1 MNFLQRMFR
10 PAEQRSTLANPS
22 PEVVAIFNQLA
33 TGYLSGSIEG
43 LSENPSS
50 ALGSPTVA
58 AAVKAIAETAGM
70 LPFAVRRR
78 AGTGWEKVTDHP
90 ASKVLNGFA
99 NPWTSSE
106 ALRTQLTIDAL
117 LNPAGGFAYV
127 VRVNGEVRE
136 LQRLKHS
143 VVTVEYDDATAEPR
157 YLVSLAAGGQRV
169 VPWSDMIHLTAP
181 GSTPER
187 SMCPASLARNSIA
200 IDMALISHER
210 AVFEQGGGLPRIF
223 VSSEGVLT
231 EDALKNA
238 LKFLAAQINTKNGQ
252 PVIIPGAFKEAVKS
266 FALGD
271 QQFLE
276 LRRLSIEDIAR
287 EFRTPLTVIGDL
299 TRGTYSNTEQMG
311 QQFLQLCLL
320 PWLEQWES
328 AATRCLIPPD
338 ERENVELEII
348 VEDLLRA
355 DIAARSNAYRL
366 AVGGSWRTPNEARE
380 LEGLPPVDGGDKL
393 ILQAGQS
400 QNAGGNSAESGTP

>member
-1 MNFLQRMFR
+1 MNFFLRLLR

-22 PEVVAIFNQLA
+22 PELVAIFNQLA
-33 TGYLSGSIEG
+33 TGYLAAGLEG
-43 LSENPSS
+43 LSQNPAS

-127 VRVNGEVRE
+127 VRADGEVRE
-136 LQRLKHS
+136 LQRLRPS
-143 VVTVEYDDATAEPR
+143 VVTVEYDATAEPR

-187 SMCPASLARNSIA
+187 SMCPAFLARNAIA
-200 IDMALISHER
+200 IDLMLIAHER
-210 AVFEQGGGLPRIF
+210 GVFEQGGGLPRMF
-223 VSSEGVLT
+223 VSSEGALS

-328 AATRCLIPPD
+328 AATRCLIPPE

-355 DIAARSNAYRL
+355 DIGTRSNASRL
-366 AVGGSWRTPNEARE
+366 AVGGSWRTPNEIRE
-380 LEGLPPVDGGDKL
+380 LEGLPPVTGGEAL
-393 ILQAGQS
+393 ILQAGQN
-400 QNAGGNSAESGTP
+400 QNAGAANGT